1 MPAARSAAAFV
12 HLPCDMGKKCYE
24 FCPRG
29 SPTLARRAT
38 SREDYQVV
46 AREACL
52 LLPKGLAHQPF
63 NAVTIHC
70 STRNLSADDDADA
83 RPGQCVGSH
92 EHTEVAA
99 YYRRSARQGRPK
111 LFAPQQA
118 LRPGQRGGA
127 RRVQTPNRARPLA
140 RRARITPR
148 PPRVRIRTRKPCV
161 RLRRVFDG

>member
-1 MPAARSAAAFV
+1 MLAARSAAAFV
-12 HLPCDMGKKCYE
+12 HLPCDMGKKCRE
-24 FCPRG
+24 FRPRG
-29 SPTLARRAT
+29 IPTLVRRT
-38 SREDYQVV
+38 TPCEHYQVL
-46 AREACL
+46 AREVCL
-52 LLPKGLAHQPF
+52 LLAKGLAHQPF

-70 STRNLSADDDADA
+70 SRRNLSADDNADA
-83 RPGQCVGSH
+83 RPGQCVGLH
-92 EHTEVAA
+92 EHTEMAA

-127 RRVQTPNRARPLA
+127 RRVQTLNRARPLA

-148 PPRVRIRTRKPCV
+148 PPRVRIRTRKPWV